1 MTSKNL
7 FSKLLKEDL
16 KRRLWTI
23 ALSVL
28 LLFIAL
34 PIFSALS
41 IGEEGTYNTYSSI
54 IYRLSQTVSAN
65 NPFLLLITIVGAV
78 VCGLSSFYYLHSKK
92 KVDLYHSVPIRREK
106 LFAINYMNG
115 LLIFIVPYVI
125 NLVLTFFIM
134 QINGYMIF
142 ELFKIAMISMVIN
155 FVFYGLIYTLTVIA
169 VMLTGNIVIS
179 FFGIGVFLCYG
190 PLLMLVKEAY
200 FAEFLKHYPSTTTQW
215 DLFTFLSPIGNYFHL
230 ANFQVGFSYQN
241 YTAILQEGLGVG
253 ILKTI
258 ITTIIFVAFALFL
271 FIKRPS
277 EAASKAMSFGI
288 SKPIIKF
295 LLVIPLT
302 LLGGIIF
309 KEIANTTGTIGWFVF
324 GLLFTFVIIAAIIEI
339 MFNFDIRTAFHHK
352 RHLILCA
359 VVIAIISSIFQFDV
373 LKYDSYLP
381 DKDKI
386 DYMSVYFSGLD
397 SGTTYV
403 NLDLNQSERHIDSID
418 YHLSNVKLKDFD
430 AAYALAQIGIDKESI
445 TSHVGNGSYN
455 YRVKYV
461 LKNGRSVE
469 RNYELASNEN
479 IDLLSAIYDNK
490 EYKAVH
496 YQIYDFK
503 AADIQIISCNSQKS
517 SKDLT
522 LSDNEKQELLA
533 VYKKEL
539 SALKLEDLKNTQVAT
554 SISFRFLNNQSASY
568 DVYSNFTETIAYL
581 RDHGFNDF
589 DLISADHVNK
599 VMINYYSPY
608 ADKESTYRNENSEIA
623 YTDKK
628 DIEEIL
634 TNLVDMNL
642 YWSHYSLLDREDYF
656 DIYVS
661 TVSDTYGNNI
671 VKGYSFRKNRVP
683 DFVKEDLGIKQ

>member
-1 MTSKNL
+1 
-7 FSKLLKEDL
+7 
-16 KRRLWTI
+16 
-23 ALSVL
+23 
-28 LLFIAL
+28 
-34 PIFSALS
+34 
-41 IGEEGTYNTYSSI
+41 
-54 IYRLSQTVSAN
+54 
-65 NPFLLLITIVGAV
+65 
-78 VCGLSSFYYLHSKK
+78 
-92 KVDLYHSVPIRREK
+92 
-106 LFAINYMNG
+106 MNG

-522 LSDNEKQELLA
+522 LSDNEKQELLS